1 MRNSTQEVLK
11 SFSSLNRYSK
21 RLLAV
26 LSDAFLCFL
35 CTWLIFKARA
45 IYWLSIKPGTEASL
59 IFDYNSALI
68 SILIAIP
75 IFWLFGLYRTI
86 LRYTN
91 FSMLLNVLIAS
102 FFYGILFLLFGF
114 YLLNQV
120 PRPVGMFQPI
130 LLFFL

>member
-59 IFDYNSALI
+59 LFDLI
-68 SILIAIP
+68 
-75 IFWLFGLYRTI
+75 
-86 LRYTN
+86 
-91 FSMLLNVLIAS
+91 
-102 FFYGILFLLFGF
+102 
-114 YLLNQV
+114 QH
-120 PRPVGMFQPI
+120 
-130 LLFFL
+130 